1 MSKETDIANILANNI
16 DYHPFKSTTGTPLF
30 FDEFTLAKQYASLF
44 GIVKEADL
52 EKFKKAFKIATE
64 GQGGE
69 ISKVNSLISS
79 ALLPLLV
86 FFRLF
91 GNKENISIR
100 WNLPGIEEEVIFDRC
115 FYEVR
120 NEVIKLPSC
129 ADVVLYSSTQNIM
142 LFLESKFTEI
152 YTLETKKK
160 YGKGYIDLYKQE
172 QIKDALTP
180 KLRVTS
186 NKDNLILESDN
197 PCYIEGIKQ
206 TISHLIGLV
215 RGPKDYGTKFPEG
228 YSKKY
233 YTSYNEAFN
242 RSRLYYG
249 TILYD
254 LTTLGVD
261 GNSFTD
267 YYELYSDVI
276 GKHGESIIKAIK
288 EWAESKRY
296 TVSSK
301 NDIHIIEHPLTYQQL
316 FQYDNNLELLKD
328 YDIIGKFYNLE

>member
-1 MSKETDIANILANNI
+1 
-16 DYHPFKSTTGTPLF
+16 
-30 FDEFTLAKQYASLF
+30 
-44 GIVKEADL
+44 
-52 EKFKKAFKIATE
+52 
-64 GQGGE
+64 
-69 ISKVNSLISS
+69 
-79 ALLPLLV
+79 
-86 FFRLF
+86 
-91 GNKENISIR
+91 
-100 WNLPGIEEEVIFDRC
+100 
-115 FYEVR
+115 
-120 NEVIKLPSC
+120 
-129 ADVVLYSSTQNIM
+129 M